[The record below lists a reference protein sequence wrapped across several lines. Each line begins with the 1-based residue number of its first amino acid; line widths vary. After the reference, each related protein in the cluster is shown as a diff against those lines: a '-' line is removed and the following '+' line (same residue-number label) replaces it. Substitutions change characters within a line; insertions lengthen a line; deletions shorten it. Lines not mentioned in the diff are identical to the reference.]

1 MPCSGAELSDVVV
14 IPEKSKRIRV
24 LLMAV
29 FVLSRMQYAHRR
41 LSWGPISNSL
51 IPLPVVFSAVL
62 LNAMDVT
69 NWQATRLIA
78 IPRTRG
84 VPLRDLPQLFS
95 SDAVVG

>member
-1 MPCSGAELSDVVV
+1 MG
-14 IPEKSKRIRV
+14 
-24 LLMAV
+24 
-29 FVLSRMQYAHRR
+29 
-41 LSWGPISNSL
+41 GPISNGL
-51 IPLPVVFSAVL
+51 ILYRLVFSAVL

-69 NWQATRLIA
+69 NWQATRLMA